1 MIIVC
6 VECGSKIFEFLGG
19 HKHCGDTVDPKDFKR
34 LDDGESPQSSE
45 AMICPKCSKP
55 FYVGG
60 EDGSVIL
67 CLGDQT
73 WWPHPPINA
82 D

>member
-6 VECGSKIFEFLGG
+6 VECGSEIFEFLGG
-19 HKHCGDTVDPKDFKR
+19 HKHCGDTVDPQDFKR
-34 LDDGESPQSSE
+34 LDDGESPQSNE

-55 FYVGG
+55 FYTGS
-60 EDGSVIL
+60 DGSVIL

-73 WWPHPPINA
+73 WWPHPPINV